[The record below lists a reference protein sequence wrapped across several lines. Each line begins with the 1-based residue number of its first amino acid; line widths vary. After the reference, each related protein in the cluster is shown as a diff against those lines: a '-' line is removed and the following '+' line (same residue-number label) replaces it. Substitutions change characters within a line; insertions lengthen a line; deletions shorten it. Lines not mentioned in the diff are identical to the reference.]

1 MNKQQLEFEVAFEL
15 VAMAANVL
23 ERHYDDDDMDA
34 ALQALFATAFE
45 IVCKRQLRPIEELF
59 K

>member
-15 VAMAANVL
+15 VAIAADIL
-23 ERHYDDDDMDA
+23 EHHYDDEDLDA
-34 ALQALFATAFE
+34 AMQALFATAFE
-45 IVCKRQLRPIEELF
+45 IVSKRQLKPIEEIF